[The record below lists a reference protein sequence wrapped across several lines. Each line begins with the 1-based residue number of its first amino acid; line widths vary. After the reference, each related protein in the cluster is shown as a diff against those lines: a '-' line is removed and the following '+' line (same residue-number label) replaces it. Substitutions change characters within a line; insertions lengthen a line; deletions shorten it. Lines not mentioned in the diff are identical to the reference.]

1 MMKNVTSN
9 KPKADLQYTFMCI
22 SLSRGR
28 PNMTAQNKRSTC
40 TYRFLLLTWLSLQST
55 ERTNFVRAFFSDIKE
70 KRNFHTSCF
79 SSTSKVRVGG
89 NLIIVCSN
97 LHSKDKNQSGLLFV
111 LLFVETHQLHI
122 TVNRNDRVLLPASP
136 NSFSWHTNVVLTSSC
151 PQDIKVKE
159 DSSQKIIH

>member
-97 LHSKDKNQSGLLFV
+97 LHSKDKINQL
-111 LLFVETHQLHI
+111 ETHLLHI
-122 TVNRNDRVLLPASP
+122 TVNRNDRVLLPVSP

-151 PQDIKVKE
+151 PHEIKVKE
-159 DSSQKIIH
+159 DPSQKIIN